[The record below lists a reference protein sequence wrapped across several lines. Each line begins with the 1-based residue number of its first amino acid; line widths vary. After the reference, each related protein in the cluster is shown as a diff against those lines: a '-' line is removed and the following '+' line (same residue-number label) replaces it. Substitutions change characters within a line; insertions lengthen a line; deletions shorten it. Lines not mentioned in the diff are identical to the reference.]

1 MADLRY
7 ISTRGKAPVLGFEDV
22 LLAGL
27 ARDGG
32 LYVPDQWPVVS
43 AGDLRALRGLGYATL
58 AACLMRP
65 FLGRAIPESDFAAM
79 TDAAY
84 RSFDHPDV
92 APLAPLGANEHL
104 LELFHGPTFAF
115 KDFALQLVG
124 RLFDY
129 VLTRRGERITILG
142 ATSGDTGSA
151 AIAALA
157 GRAAV
162 DVFILH
168 PKGRVSE
175 IQRLQ
180 MTTVDAAN
188 VHNVAVE
195 GTFDDCQD
203 LVKAA
208 FNDHALRDALKLS
221 AVNSINW
228 ARVAAQIVYYF
239 WAALRIGVRDLAER
253 GVAFAV
259 PTGNF
264 GNVYAGYAARAMGL
278 PIAQLIVGSNRNDI
292 LTRFFE
298 ARAMEMRAVEPSLS
312 PSMDIQVSSNFE
324 RLLFDL
330 VGRDGAAVAA
340 AMAEFRRTGRLPIA
354 EEAWERARALFSAA
368 RVSDEETLGWI
379 RRIRDETG
387 LVVDPHTAIGIAAGR
402 ARRRDPAVPLV
413 ALATAHPAKFG
424 DAVERAI
431 GVAPVLPPALA
442 ALKQKPEHCVTLP
455 NSAGALFAHL
465 RERAG
470 KLRPARG
477 AAPKHAEGARP

>member
-1 MADLRY
+1 MNDVRY
-7 ISTRGKAPVLGFEDV
+7 ISTRGAAPALGFEDV

-32 LYVPDQWPVVS
+32 LYVPERWPALG
-43 AGDLRALRGLGYATL
+43 AGLPALAGLAYPAL
-58 AACLMRP
+58 AARVLAP
-65 FLGRAIPESDFAAM
+65 FVGRAIAEDDLAAIA
-79 TDAAY
+79 DAAY
-84 RSFDHPDV
+84 RGFAHPEV
-92 APLAPLGANEHL
+92 APLVPLGADAYL

-124 RLFDY
+124 PLFDH
-129 VLTRRGERITILG
+129 VLKRRGRRITILG

-157 GRAAV
+157 GRAAL

-180 MTTVDAAN
+180 MTTVDAPN
-188 VHNVAVE
+188 VHNIAIE

-208 FNDHALRDALKLS
+208 FNDLALRDALALS

-228 ARVAAQIVYYF
+228 ARVAAQIVYYV
-239 WAALRIGVRDLAER
+239 WAALKLGAPARA
-253 GVAFAV
+253 VAFAV

-264 GNVYAGYAARAMGL
+264 GNVYAGYAAREMGL
-278 PIAQLIVGSNRNDI
+278 PVAQLVVGSNRNDI

-298 ARAMEMRAVEPSLS
+298 SRAMEMRAVEPSLS

-330 VGRDGAAVAA
+330 LGRDGKAVAE
-340 AMAEFRRTGRLPIA
+340 AMAEFRRSGRMPIR
-354 EEAWERARALFSAA
+354 EPAWRRARALFSAA
-368 RVSDEETLGWI
+368 RFDDAETLAWI
-379 RRIRDETG
+379 RRIHDETG
-387 LVVDPHTAIGIAAGR
+387 LIVDPHTAIGIAAGR
-402 ARRRDPAVPLV
+402 ARRRDASVPLV
-413 ALATAHPAKFG
+413 ALATAHPAKFP
-424 DAVERAI
+424 DAVRQAI
-431 GVAPVLPPALA
+431 GREPALPPALA
-442 ALKQKPEHCVTLP
+442 ELRQRPEHCAVLP
-455 NSAGALFAHL
+455 NQAATLFDFLRAH
-465 RERAG
+465 AG
-470 KLRPARG
+470 KPRTRS
-477 AAPKHAEGARP
+477 AA

>member
-1 MADLRY
+1 MNDLRY
-7 ISTRGKAPVLGFEDV
+7 ISTRDRAPALGFEDV

-32 LYVPDQWPVVS
+32 LYVPERWPAWS
-43 AGDLRALRGLGYATL
+43 PGDLKALRGLGYAAL
-58 AACLMRP
+58 AARVMQP
-65 FLGRAIPESDFAAM
+65 FVGRAVAEGELAAM
-79 TDAAY
+79 AEAAY
-84 RSFDHPDV
+84 RGFDHPEV
-92 APLAPLGANEHL
+92 APLVPLGTNEYL

-115 KDFALQLVG
+115 KDMALQLVG
-124 RLFDY
+124 LLFDH
-129 VLTRRGERITILG
+129 VLKRRGERITILG

-168 PKGRVSE
+168 PKGRISE

-180 MTTVDAAN
+180 MTTVDAPN
-188 VHNVAVE
+188 VHNIAIE

-203 LVKAA
+203 LVKAG
-208 FNDHALRDALKLS
+208 FNDLALRDALKLS

-228 ARVAAQIVYYF
+228 GRIAAQTVYYV
-239 WAALRIGVRDLAER
+239 WAALKLGAPER
-253 GVAFAV
+253 AVSFAV

-264 GNVYAGYAARAMGL
+264 GNIYAGYVARQMGL
-278 PIAQLIVGSNRNDI
+278 NVAQLIVGSNRNDI

-298 ARAMEMRAVEPSLS
+298 RRAMEMRAVEASYS

-330 VGRDGAAVAA
+330 LGRDGAAVAA
-340 AMAEFRRTGRLPIA
+340 AMAEFRKTGRMPIT
-354 EEAWERARALFSAA
+354 EKAWRQARELFSAA
-368 RVSDEETLGWI
+368 RFSDEETLAWI

-387 LVVDPHTAIGIAAGR
+387 HIVDPHTAIGIAAGR
-402 ARRRDPAVPLV
+402 AKRRDPAVPLV

-424 DAVERAI
+424 EAVRRAL
-431 GVAPVLPPALA
+431 GAAPPLPPALA
-442 ALKQKPEHCVTLP
+442 DLAKRREVCVTLP
-455 NSAGALFAHL
+455 NRAADLFEHL
-465 RERAG
+465 RQHAG
-470 KLRPARG
+470 KPRAART
-477 AAPKHAEGARP
+477 AA

>member
-1 MADLRY
+1 MSDIRY
-7 ISTRGKAPVLGFEDV
+7 ISTRGQAPALDFEAV

-32 LYVPDQWPVVS
+32 LYVPERWP
-43 AGDLRALRGLGYATL
+43 A
-58 AACLMRP
+58 
-65 FLGRAIPESDFAAM
+65 LGRAELGALAHLSYAELAQRVMQPFVGSAVPAA
-79 TDAAY
+79 DLGALAAAAY
-84 RSFDHPDV
+84 RGFDAAEV
-92 APLAPLGANEHL
+92 APLTRLGAEEYL

-124 RLFDY
+124 LLFDH
-129 VLTRRGERITILG
+129 VLKRRGERVTVLG

-157 GRAAV
+157 GRAAL

-180 MTTVDAAN
+180 MTTVDAPN
-188 VHNVAVE
+188 VHNIAIE

-208 FNDHALRDALKLS
+208 FNDLALRDALGLS

-228 ARVAAQIVYYF
+228 ARVAAQIVYYV
-239 WAALRIGVRDLAER
+239 WAALKLGAPER
-253 GVAFAV
+253 AVSFAV

-278 PIAQLIVGSNRNDI
+278 PVAQLIVGSNRNDI

-298 ARAMEMRAVEPSLS
+298 ARAMEMRPVEPSLS

-330 VGRDGAAVAA
+330 LGRDGAAVAA
-340 AMAEFRRTGRLPIA
+340 AMAEFRRTGRMPMP
-354 EEAWERARALFSAA
+354 EAAWRKARELFAAA
-368 RVSDEETLGWI
+368 RFDDAETLAWI

-387 LVVDPHTAIGIAAGR
+387 VVVDPHTAIGIAAGR
-402 ARRRDPAVPLV
+402 AKRRDPAVPLV
-413 ALATAHPAKFG
+413 TLATAHPAKFP
-424 DAVERAI
+424 DAVRRAT
-431 GVAPVLPPALA
+431 GAEPALPPALA
-442 ALKQKPEHCVTLP
+442 ELRRRPEHCVTLP
-455 NSAGALFAHL
+455 NRAAALFEHL
-465 RERAG
+465 RAHAG
-470 KLRPARG
+470 KPRAKS
-477 AAPKHAEGARP
+477 AA

>member
-1 MADLRY
+1 MADIRY

-32 LYVPDQWPVVS
+32 LYVPDRWPHLGT
-43 AGDLRALRGLGYATL
+43 GDLRALRGLGYPTL
-58 AACLMRP
+58 AAHLMRP
-65 FLGRAIPESDFAAM
+65 FIGRAVPESDFASL
-79 TDAAY
+79 TEAAY
-84 RSFDHPDV
+84 RTFDHPDV
-92 APLAPLGANEHL
+92 APSGTSGANEHL

-124 RLFDY
+124 LLFDY
-129 VLTRRGERITILG
+129 ILKRRGERITILG

-188 VHNVAVE
+188 VHNIAIE

-208 FNDHALRDALKLS
+208 FNDLALRDALRLS

-228 ARVAAQIVYYF
+228 ARVMAQIVYYF
-239 WAALRIGVRDLAER
+239 WAALRLDAPMRALT
-253 GVAFAV
+253 FAV

-278 PIAQLIVGSNRNDI
+278 PIAELIVGSNRNDI

-298 ARAMEMRAVEPSLS
+298 ERAMEMRAVEPSLS

-330 VGRDGAAVAA
+330 LGRDGAAVAA
-340 AMAEFRRTGRLPIA
+340 AMAEFRRTGRLPISDS
-354 EEAWERARALFSAA
+354 AWQQARAIFAA
-368 RVSDEETLGWI
+368 TRFDDSETLAWI
-379 RRIRDETG
+379 RRIHNETG
-387 LVVDPHTAIGIAAGR
+387 MVVDPHTAIGIAAGR
-402 ARRRDPAVPLV
+402 AKRRDPAIPLV

-424 DAVERAI
+424 DAVKRAI
-431 GVAPVLPPALA
+431 GAEPPLPPALA
-442 ALKQKPEHCVTLP
+442 ALKQRPEHCTTLP
-455 NSAGALFAHL
+455 NDAGALFEHL
-465 RERAG
+465 RQHAG
-470 KLRPARG
+470 KPRAERS
-477 AAPKHAEGARP
+477 AA

>member
-7 ISTRGKAPVLGFEDV
+7 ISTRGQAPVLGFEDV

-32 LYVPDQWPVVS
+32 LYVPERWPPLT
-43 AGDLRALRGLGYATL
+43 AGNLRSFRGLGYPTL
-58 AACLMRP
+58 AAQVMYP
-65 FLGRAIPESDFAAM
+65 FIGRAIPESDLGALTA
-79 TDAAY
+79 AAY
-84 RSFDHPDV
+84 RNFDHDDV
-92 APLAPLGANEHL
+92 APLVPLGENEYL

-124 RLFDY
+124 LLFDY
-129 VLTRRGERITILG
+129 MLKRRGERITILG

-157 GRAAV
+157 GREAV

-188 VHNVAVE
+188 VHNVAID

-208 FNDHALRDALKLS
+208 FNDLALRDALKLS

-228 ARVAAQIVYYF
+228 ARVAAQIVYYV
-239 WAALRIGVRDLAER
+239 WATLKLEAPLREIAER
-253 GVAFAV
+253 GVVFAV

-264 GNVYAGYAARAMGL
+264 GNVYAGYAARQMGL
-278 PIAQLIVGSNRNDI
+278 PVAQLIVGSNRNDI

-298 ARAMEMRAVEPSLS
+298 DRAMEMRAVEPSLS

-330 VGRDGAAVAA
+330 LGRDGARVAA
-340 AMAEFRRTGRLPIA
+340 SMHEFRRTGRLPVDDA
-354 EEAWERARALFSAA
+354 VWQQARKLFSAA
-368 RVSDEETLGWI
+368 RFGDDETLDWI
-379 RRIRDETG
+379 RRIKDETG
-387 LVVDPHTAIGIAAGR
+387 RIVDPHSAIGIAAGR
-402 ARRRDPAVPLV
+402 AKRRDPKQPLI

-424 DAVERAI
+424 EAVKRAI
-431 GVAPVLPPALA
+431 GTEPPLPPALA
-442 ALKQKPEHCVTLP
+442 ELAKRREHCANLP
-455 NSAGALFAHL
+455 NSAPVLFDYL
-465 RERAG
+465 RQHAG
-470 KLRPARG
+470 KPRATRS
-477 AAPKHAEGARP
+477 AA

>member
-1 MADLRY
+1 MSDVRY
-7 ISTRGKAPVLGFEDV
+7 ISTRGQAPVLGFEEV

-32 LYVPDQWPVVS
+32 LYVPDRWPS
-43 AGDLRALRGLGYATL
+43 LNAGDLRAFRGLGYPTL
-58 AACLMRP
+58 AARLIQP
-65 FLGRAIPESDFAAM
+65 FVGRAIPESDFASLTA
-79 TDAAY
+79 AAY
-84 RSFDHPDV
+84 QQFGHPDV
-92 APLAPLGANEHL
+92 APLVPLGANEFL

-124 RLFDY
+124 PLFDY
-129 VLTRRGERITILG
+129 VLKRRGERITILG

-157 GRAAV
+157 GRASV

-188 VHNVAVE
+188 VHNIAIE

-208 FNDHALRDALKLS
+208 FNDLALRDALKLS

-228 ARVAAQIVYYF
+228 ARVAAQIVYYV
-239 WAALRIGVRDLAER
+239 WASLKLGVPLRE
-253 GVAFAV
+253 VAFAV

-264 GNVYAGYAARAMGL
+264 GNIYAGYAARQMGL

-298 ARAMEMRAVEPSLS
+298 ERAMEMRPVEASYS

-330 VGRDGAAVAA
+330 LGRDGAAVAS
-340 AMAEFRRTGRLPIA
+340 AMGEFRKTGRMPIA
-354 EEAWERARALFSAA
+354 EAAWRQARELFAAA
-368 RVSDEETLGWI
+368 RFSDDETLAWI

-387 LVVDPHTAIGIAAGR
+387 QIVDPHTAIGIAAGR
-402 ARRRDPAVPLV
+402 AKRRDPAVPLV

-424 DAVERAI
+424 AAVKRAI
-431 GVAPVLPPALA
+431 GTEPPLPPALA
-442 ALKQKPEHCVTLP
+442 DLAKRREYCVTLP
-455 NSAGALFAHL
+455 NRAAALFDHL
-465 RERAG
+465 RQNAG
-470 KLRPARG
+470 KPRAARS
-477 AAPKHAEGARP
+477 AV

>member
-22 LLAGL
+22 LRAGL

-32 LYVPDQWPVVS
+32 LYVPERWPS
-43 AGDLRALRGLGYATL
+43 LGAGDLRALRGLGYATL
-58 AACLMRP
+58 AAHLLRP
-65 FLGRAIPESDFAAM
+65 FVGRAIPESDFAAM
-79 TDAAY
+79 TEAAY
-84 RSFDHPDV
+84 RGFAHPDV
-92 APLAPLGANEHL
+92 APLVPLGANEHL

-124 RLFDY
+124 PLFDY
-129 VLTRRGERITILG
+129 VLKRRGERITILG

-157 GRAAV
+157 GRASV

-180 MTTVDAAN
+180 MTTVEAAN
-188 VHNVAVE
+188 VHNIAIA

-208 FNDHALRDALKLS
+208 FNDLALRDSLKLS

-239 WAALRIGVRDLAER
+239 WAALRLDAPLREI
-253 GVAFAV
+253 AFAV

-278 PIAQLIVGSNRNDI
+278 PISQLIVGSNRNDI

-298 ARAMEMRAVEPSLS
+298 ERAMEMRAVEPSLS

-330 VGRDGAAVAA
+330 LGRDGAAVAA
-340 AMAEFRRTGRLPIA
+340 AMDEFRRTGRLPVA
-354 EEAWERARALFSAA
+354 EEAWRQARALFAAA
-368 RVSDEETLGWI
+368 RFGDEETLDWI
-379 RRIRDETG
+379 RRIHAETG
-387 LVVDPHTAIGIAAGR
+387 MIVDPHTAIGIAAGR
-402 ARRRDPAVPLV
+402 AKRRDSSVPLV

-424 DAVERAI
+424 DAVKRAI
-431 GVAPVLPPALA
+431 GVELPLPPALA
-442 ALKQKPEHCVTLP
+442 ALKQRPEHCVALP
-455 NSAGALFAHL
+455 NDAGALFALL

-470 KLRPARG
+470 KPRPERS
-477 AAPKHAEGARP
+477 AA